1 MDDTE
6 KENTYTGSGN
16 SLTQGFSSPEP
27 NAAWPITQE
36 PMVPE
41 QTSPEPA
48 IPGESSGADQVSGNT
63 GVPGAA
69 AVNLVKALEL
79 LDAARGEMAKRI
91 VGQKEMIDGLL
102 TALIAG
108 GHILLEGVPGLAKTR
123 AVKTLAEITGLVFK
137 RIQFT
142 PDLLPA
148 DLTGTLIWEQA
159 TASFSMRRGPVFA
172 NVILADEINRA
183 PAKVQSALLEAME
196 EHQVTIGERSYP
208 LPTPFFVL
216 ATQNP
221 IEHEGTYAL
230 PEAEL
235 DRFLLK
241 LLVPYPEQEE
251 ELRILDFAAP
261 FSGGREL
268 TGGNRAV
275 IDAAPGGDRG
285 IKDINSAS
293 LRPVL
298 GPEALDFL
306 RAAAD
311 SVYTDEK
318 ILKYIVSV
326 VAASRPAPSRSV
338 QGTEGVKHGMN
349 RPREGLYRYIAFGA
363 SPRASLALYRCSRI
377 RALLGGRSFVS
388 PEDVKAAAF
397 PVLRHRLVL
406 SYEAEADG
414 LEPDTVISRILTL
427 VPMP

>member
-1 MDDTE
+1 MH
-6 KENTYTGSGN
+6 
-16 SLTQGFSSPEP
+16 PE
-27 NAAWPITQE
+27 ADEA
-36 PMVPE
+36 
-41 QTSPEPA
+41 
-48 IPGESSGADQVSGNT
+48 GAH
-63 GVPGAA
+63 
-69 AVNLVKALEL
+69 ALEL
-79 LDAARGEMAKRI
+79 LNAARQEMAKRV
-91 VGQKEMIDGLL
+91 VGQSEMVDGLL

-123 AVKTLAEITGLVFK
+123 AVKTLAGITSLSFK

-159 TASFSMRRGPVFA
+159 TGAFSVRRGPVFA

-196 EHQVTIGERSYP
+196 EKQVTIGEKTHP
-208 LPTPFFVL
+208 LPDPFFVL

-241 LLVPYPEQEE
+241 LLIRYPSQEE

-261 FSGGREL
+261 FAGGERTPNAQDASGPK
-268 TGGNRAV
+268 A
-275 IDAAPGGDRG
+275 
-285 IKDINSAS
+285 
-293 LRPVL
+293 VL
-298 GPEALDFL
+298 GVPELEQV
-306 RAAAD
+306 RQAAD
-311 SVYTDEK
+311 SVFIDTQ
-318 ILKYIVSV
+318 ILRYIVSV
-326 VAASRPAPSRSV
+326 VAASRPAPSRPAY
-338 QGTEGVKHGMN
+338 GTEGL
-349 RPREGLYRYIAFGA
+349 RPGASQPKEGLFRYIVFGA
-363 SPRASLALYRCSRI
+363 SPRATLALCRCAKI
-377 RALLGGRSFVS
+377 RALFEGRSFVT

-414 LEPDTVISRILTL
+414 LEPDAVISRILAL

>member
-1 MDDTE
+1 MESE
-6 KENTYTGSGN
+6 KQISIEKTDPYNEMPAPV
-16 SLTQGFSSPEP
+16 SLEP
-27 NAAWPITQE
+27 VPAELAPVEQA
-36 PMVPE
+36 PME
-41 QTSPEPA
+41 QAPMEQAPTEPA
-48 IPGESSGADQVSGNT
+48 PR
-63 GVPGAA
+63 
-69 AVNLVKALEL
+69 EL
-79 LDAARGEMAKRI
+79 LDSARQEMAKRI
-91 VGQKEMIDGLL
+91 VGQNEMIDGLL

-108 GHILLEGVPGLAKTR
+108 GHILLEGVPGLAKTL

-148 DLTGTLIWEQA
+148 DLTGTLVWEQA

-172 NVILADEINRA
+172 NVVLADEINRA

-196 EHQVTIGERSYP
+196 EHQVTIGEKTYP
-208 LPTPFFVL
+208 LPSPFFVL

-241 LLVPYPEQEE
+241 LLIRYPDQEE
-251 ELRILDFAAP
+251 EMRILNFAAP
-261 FSGGREL
+261 FSSNSEKTALSGA
-268 TGGNRAV
+268 AV
-275 IDAAPGGDRG
+275 DL
-285 IKDINSAS
+285 N
-293 LRPVL
+293 LVL
-298 GPEALDFL
+298 GPEALQTL
-306 RAAAD
+306 RKAAD
-311 SVYTDEK
+311 AVFIDEQ
-318 ILKYIVSV
+318 IQKYIVSV
-326 VAASRPAPSRSV
+326 VTASRPAFSR
-338 QGTEGVKHGMN
+338 QIPGTEGQRQN
-349 RPREGLYRYIAFGA
+349 RPREGIFRYIAFGA
-363 SPRASLALYRCSRI
+363 SPRATLALHRCAKI
-377 RALLGGRSFVS
+377 RALMEGRSFVT

>member
-1 MDDTE
+1 MEEVDNQAIADMA
-6 KENTYTGSGN
+6 GN
-16 SLTQGFSSPEP
+16 LL
-27 NAAWPITQE
+27 NAA
-36 PMVPE
+36 
-41 QTSPEPA
+41 
-48 IPGESSGADQVSGNT
+48 
-63 GVPGAA
+63 
-69 AVNLVKALEL
+69 
-79 LDAARGEMAKRI
+79 RREMAKRI
-91 VGQKEMIDGLL
+91 VGQSEMIDGLL

-148 DLTGTLIWEQA
+148 DLTGTLVWEQA

-196 EHQVTIGERSYP
+196 EKQVTIGEKTYP
-208 LPTPFFVL
+208 LPSPFFVL

-241 LLVPYPEQEE
+241 LLVRYPGPDE
-251 ELRILDFAAP
+251 ELRILGLAAP
-261 FSGGREL
+261 FGSAGQKSL
-268 TGGNRAV
+268 V
-275 IDAAPGGDRG
+275 RG
-285 IKDINSAS
+285 EAIEGED
-293 LRPVL
+293 LYPVL
-298 GPEALDFL
+298 GQDSLDVL
-306 RAAAD
+306 RKAAD
-311 SVYTDEK
+311 LIFTDEQ

-326 VAASRPAPSRSV
+326 AAASRPAHTQLAGGS
-338 QGTEGVKHGMN
+338 EGVKHN

-363 SPRASLALYRCSRI
+363 SPRASQALYRCSRI
-377 RALLGGRSFVS
+377 RALMEGRSFVT

-414 LEPDTVISRILTL
+414 LEPDTVISRILNL